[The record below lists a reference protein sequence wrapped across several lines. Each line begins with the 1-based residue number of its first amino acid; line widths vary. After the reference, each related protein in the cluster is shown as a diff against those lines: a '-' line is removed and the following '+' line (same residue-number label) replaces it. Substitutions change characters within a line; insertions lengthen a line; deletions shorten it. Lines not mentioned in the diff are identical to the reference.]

1 METIFMNTENS
12 KTSEPHRFKL
22 GLTGKLNL
30 KNPQKN
36 IALANLSIYYTWKNI
51 KSEYN
56 NNKFKIPAPTCNDTF
71 HLPDGSNSI
80 NDIHNYFEF
89 IIKKHESLTENPP
102 VQVYPNKIKNRILFR
117 ITTDYKLQL
126 LTPETMRLLRSAK
139 KDFDADKNGKIVP
152 NLESVEVV
160 LVHCRLINNAYQ
172 HASKVVFS
180 FAPDKR
186 LGQLINI
193 KQNSL
198 IMMNTVN
205 T

>member
-1 METIFMNTENS
+1 
-12 KTSEPHRFKL
+12 
-22 GLTGKLNL
+22 
-30 KNPQKN
+30 
-36 IALANLSIYYTWKNI
+36 
-51 KSEYN
+51 
-56 NNKFKIPAPTCNDTF
+56 
-71 HLPDGSNSI
+71 
-80 NDIHNYFEF
+80 
-89 IIKKHESLTENPP
+89 
-102 VQVYPNKIKNRILFR
+102 
-117 ITTDYKLQL
+117 
-126 LTPETMRLLRSAK
+126 MRLLRSAK

-186 LGQLINI
+186 LGKLINI

-205 T
+205 TYFSHIEVWFTNQSNKALEIEDNINLTLIIV